1 MLEENGAGET
11 PAQVVERLSLAKA
24 RAVRALR
31 PDAAVLAADTVVAI
45 SGRVLGKPRDRADAV
60 GMLRSLSGATHEVW
74 TGVTLIA
81 GGDETVFSVRTLVT
95 FRELSDDE
103 IGGYVD
109 GGEPM
114 DKAGAYAIQGGA
126 AGFVSTI
133 DGSWTNVVGLPV
145 EETLSALRRLGIV

>member
-1 MLEENGAGET
+1 MLEENGASET

-81 GGDETVFSVRTLVT
+81 GGDETVFSVRTRVT
-95 FRELSDDE
+95 FRELSGDE
-103 IGGYVD
+103 IGAYVD